1 MRVIFILLLLLS
13 TATHAE
19 VYKRTKPDGSVE
31 FTDVPSKQEEE
42 PVPVNPMNTFKAPP
56 VPALR
61 SSTPEPR
68 ASEDKKY
75 TAISITSPANE
86 ASIRNNAGNITVT
99 VSLEPALQPGHK
111 LVLLV
116 DGTPKPASD
125 DTADDAEKAESAPG
139 NFELNNIDRG
149 SHSLEAQ
156 VLNEEGKTVISSTP
170 VTVYLHRYSVK
181 H

>member
-1 MRVIFILLLLLS
+1 MRTLLILLLLIGN
-13 TATHAE
+13 TAHAE
-19 VYKRTKPDGSVE
+19 VYKRTNPDGSVE
-31 FTDVPSKQEEE
+31 FTDVPSKQEEK

-56 VPALR
+56 APALR
-61 SSTPEPR
+61 STPKPK

-86 ASIRNNAGNITVT
+86 ASIRNNAGNITVN

-116 DGTPKPASD
+116 DGTSKPASD
-125 DTADDAEKAESAPG
+125 DATKDDGSTPG
-139 NFELNNIDRG
+139 NFELSNIDRG
-149 SHSLEAQ
+149 SHSLVAQ
-156 VLNEEGKTVISSTP
+156 VLNEEGETMISSTP
-170 VTVYLHRYSVK
+170 VTVYLHRYSAIK